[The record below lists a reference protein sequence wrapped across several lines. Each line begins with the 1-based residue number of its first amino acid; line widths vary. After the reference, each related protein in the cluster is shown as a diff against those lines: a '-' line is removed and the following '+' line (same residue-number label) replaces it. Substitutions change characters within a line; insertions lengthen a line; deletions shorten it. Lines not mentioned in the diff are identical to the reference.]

1 MRALAQVVACEIH
14 PLNNLRV
21 LRYLTQDMGLSS
33 QQKDAWYA
41 HWIALGLGALEEMLA
56 TSSATGR
63 FCHGDSP
70 TLADCCL
77 VPQVF
82 NARRFGCPTQGYP
95 TIERIVATCEQL
107 PAFAQAAPGS
117 SRTRNK
123 RAPWRLLAAFP
134 CRQNAAMR
142 TPSAPAAAESGIT
155 ILVLALLL
163 SIQPVTTDLYL
174 PALPTLTYAL
184 GASVTQGQL
193 TFERPAAGLWLLPA
207 FLGGRCPTAGAAGP
221 FAGRTRCCT
230 PWPPSGNSP
239 GGQHGPAHPAGAPCK
254 GWPWARW

>member
-1 MRALAQVVACEIH
+1 MLTLYTYFRSSAAYRVRIALGLKGLPYDSHAVHLVKDGGQQHTSAYRALNPQALVPSLQTATAPTDGSATLTQSLAIMEYLEEAYPQAPALLPADLVGRARVRALAQVVACEIH

-21 LRYLTQDMGLSS
+21 LRYLTQEMGLSS

-56 TSSATGR
+56 TSSATGQ

-107 PAFAQAAPGS
+107 PAFAQAAPGQQ
-117 SRTRNK
+117 
-123 RAPWRLLAAFP
+123 PD
-134 CRQNAAMR
+134 
-142 TPSAPAAAESGIT
+142 AE
-155 ILVLALLL
+155 
-163 SIQPVTTDLYL
+163 
-174 PALPTLTYAL
+174 
-184 GASVTQGQL
+184 
-193 TFERPAAGLWLLPA
+193 
-207 FLGGRCPTAGAAGP
+207 
-221 FAGRTRCCT
+221 
-230 PWPPSGNSP
+230 
-239 GGQHGPAHPAGAPCK
+239 
-254 GWPWARW
+254 

>member
-1 MRALAQVVACEIH
+1 MLRLYTYFRSSAAYRVRIALALKGLAYDSVPVHLLRGGGEQLQAAYRAVNPAALVPALQDGGATLTQSLALLEYLEETHPAPALLPQGAVGRARVRALALSVACDIH

-56 TSSATGR
+56 TSSATGQ

-70 TLADCCL
+70 SLADCCL

-107 PAFAQAAPGS
+107 PAFAQAAPGQQ
-117 SRTRNK
+117 
-123 RAPWRLLAAFP
+123 PD
-134 CRQNAAMR
+134 
-142 TPSAPAAAESGIT
+142 AE
-155 ILVLALLL
+155 
-163 SIQPVTTDLYL
+163 
-174 PALPTLTYAL
+174 
-184 GASVTQGQL
+184 
-193 TFERPAAGLWLLPA
+193 
-207 FLGGRCPTAGAAGP
+207 
-221 FAGRTRCCT
+221 
-230 PWPPSGNSP
+230 
-239 GGQHGPAHPAGAPCK
+239 
-254 GWPWARW
+254 